1 MKFLLEYNQFN
12 NDDDGSFHLSKE
24 LRDDIKEVLTDYLED
39 VVEERIPKI
48 KVGKISTNFQV
59 NRLYAHETQDIND
72 IDTAIFIDLQDYLI
86 PLEHHN

>member
-24 LRDDIKEVLTDYLED
+24 LRDDIKEGLTDYLED

-48 KVGKISTNFQV
+48 KEVICS
-59 NRLYAHETQDIND
+59 
-72 IDTAIFIDLQDYLI
+72 
-86 PLEHHN
+86 